1 MENNMICVTQK
12 DFDAVLEKTAEK
24 AAEKVLKLQEQNH
37 NKRSD
42 KKIHNVKLL
51 LQNYKLLKQ
60 STANAFYEKTENIT
74 LREILEEIM
83 CDSTHI
89 FSTVESI
96 KTSVTKTEIM
106 LEHIDNM
113 LNIYK
118 SICENSSNENSKRG
132 YFVIYNRYIN
142 NDSMKIEDIAKHFRI
157 TKSMVYKIS
166 DNACKALAML
176 IFGVDSIKF

>member
-1 MENNMICVTQK
+1 MEDNMICVTQK
-12 DFDAVLEKTAEK
+12 DFDAILEKTAEK

-42 KKIHNVKLL
+42 KKIDNVKLL

-118 SICENSSNENSKRG
+118 SICENTSQS
-132 YFVIYNRYIN
+132 
-142 NDSMKIEDIAKHFRI
+142 
-157 TKSMVYKIS
+157 
-166 DNACKALAML
+166 ALARQRAA
-176 IFGVDSIKF
+176 SRSPS